1 MGHPSSQV
9 SELIVDSEMAT
20 GANVV
25 GEWLSVSVFTRRD
38 TIGRHCLYQWF
49 HPQPVWDE
57 FLQMQPSECKCD
69 Y

>member
-38 TIGRHCLYQWF
+38 TIGRWGSLSL
-49 HPQPVWDE
+49 PIV
-57 FLQMQPSECKCD
+57 PSSTSLGRVSAD
-69 Y
+69 AAIRV